1 MQTKSGRRSRPKR
14 DEQPAPLK
22 VTTNYGT
29 ANEPPKVEDP
39 FATLTPP
46 EKCKQADCQIRI
58 APWSGL
64 DRWVCA
70 TCGFE
75 TFDAAEMK
83 ARLKKT

>member
-1 MQTKSGRRSRPKR
+1 M
-14 DEQPAPLK
+14 K

-46 EKCKQADCQIRI
+46 TKCRNVDCQIRMY
-58 APWSGL
+58 PWSGL
-64 DRWVCA
+64 DRWVCDV
-70 TCGFE
+70 CGFE
-75 TFDAAEMK
+75 TFDEAEMK